1 MCMCVRQDK
10 NLMGVACNMLSL
22 TAYMA
27 PDLVLPLVH
36 QRFEVRTRS
45 FKTSHCLFFR
55 THNTLKSLFAVCHAR
70 RA

>member
-22 TAYMA
+22 TAYLA

-36 QRFEVRTRS
+36 QRFEVRTCGLQ
-45 FKTSHCLFFR
+45 TSYCLVFG
-55 THNTLKSLFAVCHAR
+55 THNALKSLFAVCHAR